1 MLEGLQAIWSLPEE
15 ATMNE
20 ILTPE
25 RVMEIGQEWKRIFLS
40 NLPPEELDAYVNPDY
55 KRTLL
60 NAGREAGREEGRE
73 QGEAALYNTLAQ
85 ILQRRLG
92 AVPPSVSD
100 QLRQCTLG
108 ELNSL
113 VNAALDATTWDDF
126 MAALPTPAP

>member
-1 MLEGLQAIWSLPEE
+1 
-15 ATMNE
+15 
-20 ILTPE
+20 
-25 RVMEIGQEWKRIFLS
+25 MERIFLS

-60 NAGREAGREEGRE
+60 SNLPPEELDAYINPDYKRTLLTAGREAGREEGRE
-73 QGEAALYNTLAQ
+73 EGEAALCNTLEQ

-100 QLRQCTLG
+100 QLRQYTLG

-113 VNAALDATTWDDF
+113 VNAALDAATWAEF
-126 MAALPTPAP
+126 LAALPTPAP